1 MVVEIVMVVV
11 GPRNCS
17 SSGSRNKPLQVRRVV
32 VELVVHVVVV
42 VFVIALLIQYYYHKR
57 SCCVMLNIT
66 SSLTYC
72 KLLNHCFQA
81 SKTFSSTV
89 FKQGAYSFQIKQFR
103 QGISLS
109 MCLEFLRSACDILVT
124 KLMKPTLKGNKTWV
138 LFWFQTYLPP
148 WHFILNLPKQ

>member
-1 MVVEIVMVVV
+1 MVAATS
-11 GPRNCS
+11 RSSDKSSSRSSSTCS
-17 SSGSRNKPLQVRRVV
+17 SCCFCYS
-32 VELVVHVVVV
+32 
-42 VFVIALLIQYYYHKR
+42 ILLIQYYYHKR
-57 SCCVMLNIT
+57 SCCVMVNIT

-89 FKQGAYSFQIKQFR
+89 FKQGAYSFQIEQFR